1 MTNNQEQNPYAAPS
15 SSAPEPTRDTFTDFS
30 NVYLTAGKWLG
41 VFGINLIVPGVLG
54 YGVVDQS
61 GLIGVL
67 IAIVLVFLVGGVVFS
82 YRKGFAGPVMVG
94 SLLVAGSQLFPV
106 AQVLAG
112 MFGILFAQ
120 SLGFVGGEFDGGPE
134 VVGIGS
140 GFIVTIVT
148 GGLLILAATVIG
160 ILARVFTPDH
170 WWKYKLLD

>member
-15 SSAPEPTRDTFTDFS
+15 SSAPEPTRDTFTEFS
-30 NVYLTAGKWLG
+30 NIYLIAGKWLG
-41 VFGINLIVPGVLG
+41 VFVVNLIVPGMFA
-54 YGVVDQS
+54 YGVVDQF

-67 IAIVLVFLVGGVVFS
+67 LAIVLVFLVGGVVFS

-94 SLLVAGSQLFPV
+94 GLLVASFQLFPI
-106 AQVLAG
+106 AQLLAG

-120 SLGFVGGEFDGGPE
+120 SLGFVGDDFDGGLE
-134 VVGIGS
+134 IAGISS
-140 GFIVTIVT
+140 GFVVTIVT

-160 ILARVFTPDH
+160 ILVRVVTPDH